1 MAGSLRERKISVKRV
16 QMPEKMDATKVEGR
30 MLASG
35 RICIVMA
42 VEFRVVVVNDSPVGA
57 ASFCVSPAAFA

>member
-35 RICIVMA
+35 RVGIVMA
-42 VEFRVVVVNDSPVGA
+42 LELRVAVVNDSSVGA
-57 ASFCVSPAAFA
+57 ASFRVSPSALA